1 MEEPKEVI
9 SEENKEVI
17 RQFNE
22 LLNIRHGS

>member
-9 SEENKEVI
+9 SEENKEAI